1 MIVIH
6 AVTPRQKPTP
16 DRDAFRLRSNHM
28 NDAWSNDSFVVNTFF
43 LTKALHE
50 ATLRFGSRLTA
61 VVKG

>member
-1 MIVIH
+1 M
-6 AVTPRQKPTP
+6 PF
-16 DRDAFRLRSNHM
+16 DFRSNHM

-43 LTKALHE
+43 LTTALHE